1 MNGTGALLSGLRI
14 VEISSF
20 VATPLCGMVLS
31 QLGAEVIRVEHT
43 SGGPDRGRWPLA
55 EDGTSL
61 YWTGLNRGK
70 SAIAVDLKSDEG
82 QELIADLVN
91 SGGSN
96 GGILISN
103 TDRYA
108 NLVDSVLRQKRPD
121 LVHVQLT
128 GKNDGGTAVDYTVQA
143 ATGFPLVSG
152 NSTDGAPVNN
162 PVPAW
167 DLTAGLYLAT
177 GLLAALQHRTRADAG
192 SFVQVAL
199 EDVALATAGQLGYLA
214 DAQLE
219 AGPAREADGNYVYG
233 SFGRDFQTADDER
246 LMVVALTPRQ
256 WKDLVAM
263 TGLED
268 ALTSLEPVLGADFS
282 QEGDR
287 YRHRD
292 VLSAL
297 IANWFSQRNSA
308 EVRDQL
314 AKTRVLWS
322 PYRSFADLAAD
333 DAQYLKGHP
342 MFQKV
347 SEEGVGSYFAP
358 GSPLAV
364 NGVSAAPQPAPK
376 VGANTH
382 TVLKEYVGLAQNRLE
397 RLVAEGIVPRT
408 ADDRSGPAA

>member
-1 MNGTGALLSGLRI
+1 MTQTGGLLEGLRI
-14 VEISSF
+14 IELSSF
-20 VATPLCGMVLS
+20 VATPLCGMVLA
-31 QLGAEVIRVEHT
+31 QLGAEVIRVEHS

-55 EDGTSL
+55 KDGTSL

-82 QELIADLVN
+82 QELIADLVT
-91 SGGSN
+91 SGGPN

-108 NLVDSVLRQKRPD
+108 KLVDAELRQRRPD
-121 LVHVQLT
+121 LVHVQLM

-143 ATGFPLVSG
+143 GTGFPLLTG
-152 NSTDGAPVNN
+152 DPAEAAPVNN

-177 GLLAALQHRTRADAG
+177 GLLAAVHRRTASEEG

-214 DAQLE
+214 DAQLK

-233 SFGRDFQTADDER
+233 SFGRDFESADNER
-246 LMVVALTPRQ
+246 IMIVALTPRQ

-263 TGLED
+263 TGLEE
-268 ALTSLEPVLGADFS
+268 ALASLEPVLDADFS

-287 YRHRD
+287 YRHRQ

-297 IANWFSQRNSA
+297 IGNWFAQRNAA
-308 EVRDQL
+308 EIREEL
-314 AKTRVLWS
+314 AKTRILWS
-322 PYRSFADLAAD
+322 PYRTFEDLTSN
-333 DAQYLKGHP
+333 DAQYLKDHP
-342 MFQKV
+342 MFDKV
-347 SEEGVGSYFAP
+347 SENGVGSYYAP
-358 GSPLAV
+358 RSALVVDGSAM
-364 NGVSAAPQPAPK
+364 APQPAPK
-376 VGANTH
+376 IGADTARIL
-382 TVLKEYVGLAQNRLE
+382 TDYVGVDEDRLSQLASE
-397 RLVAEGIVPRT
+397 GLVTQA
-408 ADDRSGPAA
+408 ADPQHVG